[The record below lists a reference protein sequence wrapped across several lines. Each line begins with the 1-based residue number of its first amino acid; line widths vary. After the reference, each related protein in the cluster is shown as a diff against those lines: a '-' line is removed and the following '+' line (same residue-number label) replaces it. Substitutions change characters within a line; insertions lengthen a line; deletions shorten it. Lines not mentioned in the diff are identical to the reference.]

1 MNACWHIPV
10 IVVIVQIQ
18 MIYFQYSEC
27 NSSLKYLLLHRLYI
41 FTCSNKTFKTE
52 LIFHFRNCN
61 DIFDCDK
68 VGVVTSWWNK
78 HLNFAA
84 WNTVFY
90 FTYFNLC
97 NTVYS
102 RVDTYSVIW
111 LYITHADSVIWLYIT
126 HAVIC
131 CPFPRFQFC
140 HMRQMWL

>member
-1 MNACWHIPV
+1 MNACWHIRV

-27 NSSLKYLLLHRLYI
+27 NSSYI
-41 FTCSNKTFKTE
+41 FYYIDYIHLLA
-52 LIFHFRNCN
+52 LIKHLKQNLFF
-61 DIFDCDK
+61 IFGIAMIFLI
-68 VGVVTSWWNK
+68 VASWWNK
-78 HLNFAA
+78 HLDFAA
-84 WNTVFY
+84 WNIVFY

-97 NTVYS
+97 NTIYS
-102 RVDTYSVIW
+102 RVDTY
-111 LYITHADSVIWLYIT
+111 SVIWLYIT